1 MALSNI
7 DTMTLSAGATCLDFV
22 NTGLEFDSIPV
33 ERLHCY
39 EDILTLTE
47 RLSLIPPFDLLTLRN
62 RNKADPR
69 HAQIC
74 LKKGIA
80 LRKILNRIFQF
91 VVDRNIQEI
100 SPKDISELNS
110 WRLQALAGQAFVTQA
125 DRLALEWGD
134 SVDLFMQPFWSLTL
148 SAVELLQNE
157 SLKYVR
163 RCAGCDWFFL
173 DQSKSHR
180 RKWCDMQTCGSSAK
194 ARRYYQRQK
203 DKAQSNS

>member
-1 MALSNI
+1 MAHSNI
-7 DTMTLSAGATCLDFV
+7 DTMTLSGGVACLDFV
-22 NTGLEFDSIPV
+22 NTGLEVDSIPV

-39 EDILTLTE
+39 DDILTMTE
-47 RLSLIPPFDLLTLRN
+47 RLSLMQSFDLLTLRN
-62 RNKADPR
+62 RSKADPL
-69 HAQIC
+69 HAQNC
-74 LKKGIA
+74 LKRGIA
-80 LRKILNRIFQF
+80 LREVLNRIFHF
-91 VVDRNIQEI
+91 VADRNIQKI
-100 SPKDISELNS
+100 SPKDITELNT
-110 WRLQALAGQAFVTQA
+110 WRLQALAGQGFVAQA

-134 SVDLFMQPFWSLTL
+134 ANDLCMQPFWGLTL
-148 SAVELLQNE
+148 SAAELLQSQ

-203 DKAQSNS
+203 DKTQI